1 MSSGILNPFVAMV
14 IGRSPYVAV
23 LIVALYFWLVHP
35 LRWTRGMKLFGIGI
49 ISELLLS
56 LLTPLISTFLSW
68 RLNSG
73 GGATIDPSIQIL
85 VQMMIFSVMA
95 AIPLVFLLLGG
106 FELARERNDDEME
119 RDAVN
124 R

>member
-73 GGATIDPSIQIL
+73 GGSTIDPSIQIL
-85 VQMMIFSVMA
+85 VQMMIFSVMT